1 MKILQAARRPD
12 ARLPADE
19 RDQRARPLPV
29 GVPAHR
35 RPDAARPVP
44 RLHGRPAHPD
54 GAAQRAPL
62 LHPRARPRVPVLL
75 AARLDA
81 STGRGCCTSPRCS
94 TTSPRAAAATTPSS
108 ASARCAAS
116 AATTASPS
124 DDAALIEF
132 LVAEHLT
139 MSRIA
144 QKEDLS
150 DPDVI
155 ADFAAAVGS
164 ERRLT
169 ALYLLTVADIRG
181 TSPKVWNAWKGK
193 LLEDLYRLTLR
204 ALGGAA
210 PEPRRRDRG
219 DQARGAPAAQPAL
232 DAARHG
238 RDAAVAARSSSA
250 TSRAT
255 TPARSP
261 GTRARC
267 GDHVETPMPVVRARA
282 SPARRRPA
290 GAGLRARPAGPVRA
304 HLRLLRRRRLHH
316 PRRQGPHHDDR
327 LRARHL
333 PGHQPAPRARR
344 ATAT

>member
-1 MKILQAARRPD
+1 MKILQASARPD

-19 RDQRARPLPV
+19 PDQRARPLPV
-29 GVPAHR
+29 GVPPHR

-75 AARLDA
+75 AARLDLRPA
-81 STGRGCCTSPRCS
+81 LGAATSPRCS
-94 TTSPRAAAATTPSS
+94 TTSPRAAAATTRSS
-108 ASARCAAS
+108 ARARRGAS
-116 AATTASPS
+116 AATTASTRE
-124 DDAALIEF
+124 DAQLIEF
-132 LVAEHLT
+132 LVGQHLT

-155 ADFAAAVGS
+155 AAFAKLVGN

-204 ALGGAA
+204 ALGGARPNLDA
-210 PEPRRRDRG
+210 EIEAT
-219 DQARGAPAAQPAL
+219 QARGAAAAQPRL
-232 DAARHG
+232 AARHG
-238 RDAAVAARSSSA
+238 RGAALAHARA
-250 TSRAT
+250 QLLRA
-255 TPARSP
+255 PRRRRHRLAHPLAVDLRRHA
-261 GTRARC
+261 GAGRAR
-267 GDHVETPMPVVRARA
+267 PA
-282 SPARRRPA
+282 SAARRRAA
-290 GAGLRARPAGPVRA
+290 GAGLRARPAGPVRP
-304 HLRLLRRRRLHH
+304 HLRLLRQRRLQH
-316 PRRQGPHHDDR
+316 PRRQGPHH
-327 LRARHL
+327 AR
-333 PGHQPAPRARR
+333 PATRSTPSRSSARTSTPT
-344 ATAT
+344 TAT